1 MIFERLSALKKSDEV
16 DFDFDVYVCSAW
28 PDFIDDSQQTSER
41 DVTFSYP
48 TILPRKEMKS

>member
-1 MIFERLSALKKSDEV
+1 LIFERLSALKKSDEV